1 MPDLMNYL
9 ITALIAALMGAL
21 TPILIARFSK
31 TKQER
36 AGETRSLDAKTEGEI
51 TKAAESIAAG
61 STVTI
66 ANLIRS
72 MEYQKQEVAE
82 ARTDNAALNEE
93 IEKIKKSRSE
103 RDLETQKERDELK
116 ARIQSDLMETQR
128 LRNDYA
134 QAKKQIIKLEDMA
147 IKLGEYVDT
156 MKNAMQEAGIDL
168 KLNGELLDSVIRL
181 KAARKARGE

>member
-72 MEYQKQEVAE
+72 IEYQKQEVAE
-82 ARTDNAALNEE
+82 VRADNAALNEE
-93 IEKIKKSRSE
+93 IEKIKEARAK
-103 RDLETQKERDELK
+103 RDIESQKERDELK
-116 ARIQSDLMETQR
+116 ARIQSDLIETQR

-134 QAKKQIIKLEDMA
+134 VAQKQIIKLEDMA

>member
-1 MPDLMNYL
+1 MDFLAL
-9 ITALIAALMGAL
+9 AITSLLSALMGAL

-72 MEYQKQEVAE
+72 VEYQKQEVAE
-82 ARTDNAALNEE
+82 ARAENEVLNQE
-93 IEKIKKSRSE
+93 IEAIKDARSK
-103 RDLETQKERDELK
+103 RDIESQKERDELK
-116 ARIQSDLMETQR
+116 VRIQSDLMETQQ

-134 QAKKQIIKLEDMA
+134 VAKKQIIKLEDMA

-156 MKNAMQEAGIDL
+156 MRHAMQEAGIDL
-168 KLNGELLDSVIRL
+168 KLNGELLDSVMRL
-181 KAARKARGE
+181 KAARAARVKE

>member
-1 MPDLMNYL
+1 MPDLLSTL
-9 ITALIAALMGAL
+9 IT
-21 TPILIARFSK
+21 ILISAVAGAVTPVLVARYSK

-36 AGETRSLDAKTEGEI
+36 AGETKILDAKTEGEI
-51 TKAAESIAAG
+51 AKAAESIAAG

-66 ANLIRS
+66 ANLLRS
-72 MEYQKQEVAE
+72 VEYQKQEVAE
-82 ARTDNAALNEE
+82 ARTENAALNEE
-93 IEKIKKSRSE
+93 IEKIKEARAK
-103 RDLETQKERDELK
+103 RDIESQKERDELK
-116 ARIQSDLMETQR
+116 ARIQSDLIETKR

-134 QAKKQIIKLEDMA
+134 VAQKQIIKLEDMA

-181 KAARKARGE
+181 KAARRTRGE